1 MLTEPILSHESEY
14 PFPVVPTILKLAG
27 QGTSDSADSRTR
39 LVLYEPAH
47 SGSIT
52 HLVDTIDRHHIGTES
67 CPEISIQ
74 QQNGSETFTSFMTSP
89 TCHHLKRKPLCAVDE
104 NIRCLY
110 SARDISVS
118 PGARKI
124 NQRAAEL

>member
-14 PFPVVPTILKLAG
+14 PFPVVPTVLKLAG
-27 QGTSDSADSRTR
+27 QGRQGTSDSADSRAR

-67 CPEISIQ
+67 CPEISI
-74 QQNGSETFTSFMTSP
+74 GSASVITSADAPALAGAVLATPEVDTFVRAWFVA
-89 TCHHLKRKPLCAVDE
+89 CHGNSLM
-104 NIRCLY
+104 
-110 SARDISVS
+110 
-118 PGARKI
+118 
-124 NQRAAEL
+124 

>member
-52 HLVDTIDRHHIGTES
+52 HLVDTIDRHHID
-67 CPEISIQ
+67 
-74 QQNGSETFTSFMTSP
+74 
-89 TCHHLKRKPLCAVDE
+89 DE
-104 NIRCLY
+104 Y
-110 SARDISVS
+110 DDDDDDD
-118 PGARKI
+118 ARKRTEEGEGYSGI
-124 NQRAAEL
+124 PVCREFPNENPNIYDSLAYSTLE

>member
-14 PFPVVPTILKLAG
+14 PFPVVPTVLKLAG
-27 QGTSDSADSRTR
+27 QGTSDSADSRAR

-67 CPEISIQ
+67 CPEISIL
-74 QQNGSETFTSFMTSP
+74 QQNGIYTIYHFNYRITCTFALAKTK
-89 TCHHLKRKPLCAVDE
+89 LRWAQ
-104 NIRCLY
+104 
-110 SARDISVS
+110 DIVFL
-118 PGARKI
+118 
-124 NQRAAEL
+124 NEFY